1 MIKKTTSLFLF
12 LFIIQCIRS
21 QGVYDT
27 SVINVKAP
35 ERFNAIFKTTKGEFI
50 MEATRSWSPEGVDRL
65 YQLITSGFFK
75 DIGIFRVQRGY
86 VVQFGISDNQA
97 INRFWDK
104 HPIKDEP
111 VSISNLRGYIS
122 FARDGVETR
131 TTQLFINLNDNLKL
145 DTVNYNGLRGF
156 PPVAR
161 IIKGFTTVESFYSG
175 YGFEPAN
182 HQDSVLMY
190 GNSYLKKK
198 FPEIDYI
205 LEARIIK
212 N

>member
-1 MIKKTTSLFLF
+1 
-12 LFIIQCIRS
+12 
-21 QGVYDT
+21 
-27 SVINVKAP
+27 
-35 ERFNAIFKTTKGEFI
+35 
-50 MEATRSWSPEGVDRL
+50 
-65 YQLITSGFFK
+65 LITSGFFK